1 MGFYVQQHFEDLYLC
16 YRIYRNR
23 QSAVSGMGDGMTG
36 DVTRNPKFSTE
47 HSASSG
53 FSNSKRTREGM
64 TGERMQTIITMMSG
78 ERRRRGRVPCSL
90 SEIWRGIGRK
100 TTQVEDRNKLSR

>member
-1 MGFYVQQHFEDLYLC
+1 MGFYVQQYLKTC
-16 YRIYRNR
+16 TFAIGSIGTVKARLL
-23 QSAVSGMGDGMTG
+23 GWTG

-53 FSNSKRTREGM
+53 FSNSKRTREGI
-64 TGERMQTIITMMSG
+64 TGERMQTMITMMSG

-100 TTQVEDRNKLSR
+100 ITQVENRNKLSR